1 MREASGIPGV
11 WWGDPLMVAEA
22 SDPIAISALQHWSYC
37 SRQAALIH
45 LDGVWS
51 DNPFTMRGQILHE
64 RADEPGSDLRGDIR
78 VERALPLFSRRLNL
92 SGRADAVEFHPD
104 GRVVPVEY
112 KSGRRKARAA
122 DDLQLCAQALC
133 LEEMLGCPVP
143 EGAIFH
149 APDRRRRAVVF
160 TASLRATVERTVA
173 EIAAMLA
180 SRTLPPPVHDA
191 RCRDC
196 SLLRLCLPE
205 LVAQPADPF
214 TPAQEAACASF

>member
-1 MREASGIPGV
+1 MT
-11 WWGDPLMVAEA
+11 
-22 SDPIAISALQHWSYC
+22 DPIAVSALQHWSYC
-37 SRQAALIH
+37 PRQAALIH

-51 DNPFTMRGQILHE
+51 DNPFTMRGNILHE
-64 RADEPGSDLRGDIR
+64 RADQPGSDLRGDIR

-104 GRVVPVEY
+104 GRIVPVEY
-112 KSGRRKARAA
+112 KSGRRKGRAA

-133 LEEMLGCPVP
+133 LEEMFGCSIP

-149 APDRRRRAVVF
+149 APDRRRRPVVF
-160 TASLRATVERTVA
+160 TAALRAKVERTVA
-173 EIAAMLA
+173 EITSMLA

-191 RCRDC
+191 RCKDC

-205 LVAQPADPF
+205 LPAHSTDLF
-214 TPAQEAACASF
+214 TPAPEAACASF

>member
-1 MREASGIPGV
+1 MNAVMI
-11 WWGDPLMVAEA
+11 
-22 SDPIAISALQHWSYC
+22 DPIAISALQHWSYC
-37 SRQAALIH
+37 PRQAALIH
-45 LDGVWS
+45 LDDVWS
-51 DNPFTMRGQILHE
+51 DNPFTMRGNILHE
-64 RADEPGSDLRGDIR
+64 RADQPGSDLRGDIR

-133 LEEMLGCPVP
+133 LEEMFGRTVP

-149 APDRRRRAVVF
+149 APDRRRRPVVF
-160 TASLRATVERTVA
+160 TDALRATVGRTVA
-173 EIAAMLA
+173 DIAAMLA

-191 RCRDC
+191 RCKDC

-205 LVAQPADPF
+205 LPAQPADLF
-214 TPAQEAACASF
+214 TPAPEAACVSF

>member
-1 MREASGIPGV
+1 MT
-11 WWGDPLMVAEA
+11 
-22 SDPIAISALQHWSYC
+22 DPIAISALQHWSYC
-37 SRQAALIH
+37 PRQAALIH

-51 DNPFTMRGQILHE
+51 DNPYTMRGHILHE
-64 RADEPGSDLRGDIR
+64 RADQPGSDLRGDVR

-92 SGRADAVEFHPD
+92 FGRADAVEFHPD

-133 LEEMLGCPVP
+133 LEEMFGRAVP

-149 APDRRRRAVVF
+149 APDRRRRVVAF
-160 TASLRATVERTVA
+160 TEPMREMVGSTVA
-173 EIAAMLA
+173 DISAMLA
-180 SRTLPPPVHDA
+180 SRTLPPPVHDS

-196 SLLRLCLPE
+196 SLRRLCLPE
-205 LVAQPADPF
+205 LGTSPGDPF
-214 TPAQEAACASF
+214 APAPEAACANF

>member
-1 MREASGIPGV
+1 MGRFSDAV
-11 WWGDPLMVAEA
+11 MT
-22 SDPIAISALQHWSYC
+22 DPIAISALQHWSYC
-37 SRQAALIH
+37 PRQAALIH

-51 DNPFTMRGQILHE
+51 DNPFTMRGHILHE
-64 RADEPGSDLRGDIR
+64 RADQPGSDLRGDIR

-133 LEEMLGCPVP
+133 LEEMLGRPVP

-149 APDRRRRAVVF
+149 SPD
-160 TASLRATVERTVA
+160 
-173 EIAAMLA
+173 IAAMLA

-191 RCRDC
+191 RCKDC
-196 SLLRLCLPE
+196 SLQRLCLPE
-205 LVAQPADPF
+205 LAAQPADLF
-214 TPAQEAACASF
+214 TPAPEAACASF